1 MNFDIIYKSIRGERI
16 PENDF
21 KNYQTIKMDR
31 VKKYPKK
38 EQTNFLSAAFRADRK
53 DLYFEK
59 EVVQK
64 HFKQCQK

>member
-1 MNFDIIYKSIRGERI
+1 MGC
-16 PENDF
+16 
-21 KNYQTIKMDR
+21 
-31 VKKYPKK
+31 VKKHPKEK
-38 EQTNFLSAAFRADRK
+38 QTNFLSAAFRTATK